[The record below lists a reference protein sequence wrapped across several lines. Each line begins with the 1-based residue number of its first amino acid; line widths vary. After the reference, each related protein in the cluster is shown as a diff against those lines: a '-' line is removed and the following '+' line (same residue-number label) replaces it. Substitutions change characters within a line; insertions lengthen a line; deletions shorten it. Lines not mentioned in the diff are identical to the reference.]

1 MQPDL
6 DFLHRLA
13 DAAAKE
19 TLPRF
24 RANTTVSNKLQ
35 GGFDPVTEAD
45 RAAEAAIRDLIGRHY
60 PDHGIMGEEHGSE
73 GLDRDYLW
81 VIDPIDG
88 TRAFISGLPVWGTL
102 IGLYH
107 RGRAVAG
114 LMDQPFTGERFVADQ
129 GGTFYRGPD
138 GERTI
143 RARDCGSLAQATLF
157 TTSPHLFSDVEIARY
172 RAVEGRVNLFRY
184 GCDCY
189 AYALVA
195 GGHAD
200 LVIENNLEAYDIGA
214 LIAILESAG
223 AVVTDWSGARPEQ
236 GGNIIAA
243 GSKAVHE
250 EALALLAG

>member
-1 MQPDL
+1 MHPDL
-6 DFLHRLA
+6 DFLHLLA

-45 RAAEAAIRDLIGRHY
+45 RAAEAAIRDLIGDKF
-60 PDHGIMGEEHGSE
+60 PDHGIMGEEYGSE

-107 RGRAVAG
+107 HGRAVAG
-114 LMDQPFTGERFVADQ
+114 LMDQPFTGERFVADES
-129 GGTFYRGPD
+129 GTFYRGPD
-138 GERTI
+138 GERQI
-143 RARDCGSLAQATLF
+143 RARDCGGLAGATLF
-157 TTSPHLFSDVEIARY
+157 TTSPHLFSPAEFERY
-172 RAVEGRVNLFRY
+172 RSVEERVNMFRY

-189 AYALVA
+189 AYTLVA

-200 LVIENNLEAYDIGA
+200 LVIENNLQPYDIGA

-223 AVVTDWSGARPEQ
+223 AVVTDWSGGRPEQ

-250 EALALLAG
+250 EALALLGG